1 MNTPLAAGA
10 TAVRV
15 GGPLPARSTTPP
27 DARGQWMRFTALG
40 IITLLFLVPILG
52 VFALSLQ
59 PPLGAPADA
68 GPFSSFA
75 YVFGETLTPQ
85 WLANSLGV
93 TLATVT
99 VSILVAAPAGYVVS
113 RGRGKLIETY
123 SLLLFVIQSLP
134 IIVAVIPLFILFAN
148 LGFVDS
154 LTAIVIIYVGES
166 LAVSTWMMAA
176 YFDTIPITL
185 EEAAWVDGC
194 SVFGSFIRIVMANSL
209 PGILSMAIF
218 SFLRAWNDYLIAV
231 VFLRSLDNLTLPVG
245 LQSFFQQ
252 NATDWG
258 PVMAASVI
266 ILLPPLLVFTFLN
279 KFFSIGGIGGALA
292 GD

>member
-1 MNTPLAAGA
+1 MA
-10 TAVRV
+10 TAAVAP
-15 GGPLPARSTTPP
+15 PLPALRVVER
-27 DARGQWMRFTALG
+27 DQRGQWMRFTILA
-40 IITLLFLVPILG
+40 IVTLIMLIPILG
-52 VFALSLQ
+52 VCILSLQ
-59 PPLGAPADA
+59 PPLEAGPDA

-75 YVFGETLTPQ
+75 YVFGETSTPQ

-93 TLATVT
+93 TLATVL
-99 VSILVAAPAGYVVS
+99 VSVVIAAPAGYVVS
-113 RGRGKLIETY
+113 RGRGRLVEGY
-123 SLLLFVIQSLP
+123 SLLLFVIQSMP
-134 IIVAVIPLFILFAN
+134 IIVAVIPLFIMFAN

-194 SVFGSFIRIVMANSL
+194 SVFGSFFRIVLANSL
-209 PGILSMAIF
+209 PGLLSMAIF

-231 VFLRSLDNLTLPVG
+231 IFLRSVPNLTLPVG

-258 PVMAASVI
+258 PIMAASVV
-266 ILLPPLLVFTFLN
+266 ILLPPLIVFACLN